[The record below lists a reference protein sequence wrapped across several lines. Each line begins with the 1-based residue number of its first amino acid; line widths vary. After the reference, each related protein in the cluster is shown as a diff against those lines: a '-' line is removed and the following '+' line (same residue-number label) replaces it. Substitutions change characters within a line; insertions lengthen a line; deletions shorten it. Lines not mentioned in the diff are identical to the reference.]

1 MHSSK
6 KSERGEENMLS
17 MPDITSEQEKR
28 VVDAL
33 VDFVIR
39 VAKGKTTSD
48 TEVSV
53 LPEVAK
59 LLLNFYM

>member
-1 MHSSK
+1 MSI
-6 KSERGEENMLS
+6 MLK
-17 MPDITSEQEKR
+17 ITDEQEEK
-28 VVDAL
+28 VIDAL

-39 VAKGKTTSD
+39 VAKGKATSY

-59 LLLNFYM
+59 LLLSSDM